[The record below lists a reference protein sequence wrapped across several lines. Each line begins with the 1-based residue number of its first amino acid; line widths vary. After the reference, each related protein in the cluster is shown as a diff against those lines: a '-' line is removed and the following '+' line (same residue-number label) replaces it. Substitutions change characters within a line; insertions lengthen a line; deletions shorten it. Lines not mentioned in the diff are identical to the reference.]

1 MILSDNGPSNNSHL
15 RARPGR
21 WAEAEVQPLFTGN
34 PDRYLSADFVLMLP
48 SIYDVLRHLPWR
60 SQDYTPFSLM
70 VV

>member
-15 RARPGR
+15 RAHPVR

-48 SIYDVLRHLPWR
+48 CIYDVLCHLPR
-60 SQDYTPFSLM
+60 GSLDYISFSLM